1 MQMGEPVPDSDAYL
15 PLKPLVFHALLAL
28 KAGES
33 HGYGIKKAIAGR
45 TGGRI
50 DLEPGTLYRLMAR
63 LLKQGLIEEA
73 DRRPAP
79 EADDERRRY
88 YRISPLGR
96 RVLAAEAARMA
107 ELLDDAAVRALV
119 AEGRS

>member
-1 MQMGEPVPDSDAYL
+1 MPDPATFL

-28 KAGES
+28 KDQES
-33 HGYGIKKAIAGR
+33 HGYGIKKAVAER
-45 TGGRI
+45 TNGMI

-63 LLKQGLIEEA
+63 LLKQALIEQSN
-73 DRRPAP
+73 RRPAP

-96 RVLAAEAARMA
+96 QVLAAEAARMA
-107 ELLDDAAVRALV
+107 ELLDDESVRALT
-119 AEGRS
+119 AEAGG

>member
-1 MQMGEPVPDSDAYL
+1 MQTGVIMPDPISFL

-28 KAGES
+28 KDQES
-33 HGYGIKKAIAGR
+33 HGYGIKKAVAER
-45 TGGRI
+45 TNGTT

-63 LLKQGLIEEA
+63 LLKQGLIQES

-79 EADDERRRY
+79 ESDDERRRY
-88 YRISPLGR
+88 YRITPLGR
-96 RVLAAEAARMA
+96 QVLAAEAARMA
-107 ELLDDAAVRALV
+107 ELLDDKSVQALA

>member
-1 MQMGEPVPDSDAYL
+1 MPDPASYL

-28 KAGES
+28 NYQDS
-33 HGYGIKKAIAGR
+33 HGYGIKKAVAER
-45 TGGRI
+45 TGHQI

-63 LLKQGLIEEA
+63 LLKQGLIEQS

-88 YRISPLGR
+88 YRITPLGR
-96 RVLAAEAARMA
+96 QVLSAEAARMA
-107 ELLDDAAVRALV
+107 ELLDDESVRAL
-119 AEGRS
+119 ATEGRG